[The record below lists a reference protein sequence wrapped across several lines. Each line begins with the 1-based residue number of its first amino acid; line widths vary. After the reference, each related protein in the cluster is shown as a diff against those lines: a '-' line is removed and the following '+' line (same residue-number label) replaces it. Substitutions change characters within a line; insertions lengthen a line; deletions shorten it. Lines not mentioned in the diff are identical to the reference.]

1 MNKLLYLSLLLLAFN
16 ACSSKKYTRE
26 TIPQNYIEFGYMDAK
41 TSGTSTYILADNGQ
55 IFMKST
61 ITSRYSEYKKL
72 KEKDAEF
79 VYTMVDQLRMS
90 NNTMYQIGEKT
101 HFIRLRQGKE
111 MYEWKWDP
119 TDENLPANIK
129 KLDELL
135 TEAMQKRLD

>member
-1 MNKLLYLSLLLLAFN
+1 
-16 ACSSKKYTRE
+16 
-26 TIPQNYIEFGYMDAK
+26 
-41 TSGTSTYILADNGQ
+41 
-55 IFMKST
+55 MKST

-72 KEKDAEF
+72 KEKDAEY
-79 VYTMVDQLRMS
+79 VYTIVDQLRMS
-90 NNTMYQIGEKT
+90 NNTMYQIGERT

-119 TDENLPANIK
+119 TDENLPTNIK